1 MTDDEIIRELTKIHD
16 DIENVR
22 KMLADEN
29 VSKPGTKTAPRRQP
43 ESGMEQMDIKEVARL
58 VGRDTRKTVRRLI
71 EASHDTASAAAENI
85 QPKRNIQRLN
95 TSVRARLKDDYC
107 LLQIEVKILR

>member
-29 VSKPGTKTAPRRQP
+29 VSEPGTKTAQRRQP
-43 ESGMEQMDIKEVARL
+43 ESGMEQIDMKEVARL

-71 EASHDTASAAAENI
+71 EASHDTASAAAESI
-85 QPKRNIQRLN
+85 QPKRNIPRLN
-95 TSVRARLKDDYC
+95 TSARTHMEDNYC
-107 LLQIEVKILR
+107 LLQIEVKILH